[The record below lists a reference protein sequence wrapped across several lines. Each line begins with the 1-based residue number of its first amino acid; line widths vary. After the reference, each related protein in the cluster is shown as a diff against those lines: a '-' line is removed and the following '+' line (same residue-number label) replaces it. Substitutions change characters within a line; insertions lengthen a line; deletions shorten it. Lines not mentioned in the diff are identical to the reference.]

1 LIRVNVTPDI
11 DTQNELQYSTEN
23 SNPYRYNCLFSL
35 FLFRTYFVEYSFP
48 ASMLTQRQKENIS
61 MATELTRIA
70 SKKLQDAGK
79 ISLLGN
85 SNQHSRSNK
94 GGFRFNTSNTSYKCV
109 F

>member
-1 LIRVNVTPDI
+1 
-11 DTQNELQYSTEN
+11 
-23 SNPYRYNCLFSL
+23 
-35 FLFRTYFVEYSFP
+35 
-48 ASMLTQRQKENIS
+48 MLTQRQKENIS

-79 ISLLGN
+79 ISSLDN
-85 SNQHSRSNK
+85 SNQHSWSNK